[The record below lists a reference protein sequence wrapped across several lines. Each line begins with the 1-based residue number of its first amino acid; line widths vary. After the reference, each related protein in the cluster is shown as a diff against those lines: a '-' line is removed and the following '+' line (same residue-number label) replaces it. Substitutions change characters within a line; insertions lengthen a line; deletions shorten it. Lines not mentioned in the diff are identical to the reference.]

1 MQSVQSGLGLVDS
14 DDDSLKA
21 LNLVLEAWEAG
32 GEAGIAPELLAYAA
46 IYTALTDLVAVY
58 GEDHVGRLVDGLKP
72 RLMRGEFTLY
82 RNKQ

>member
-1 MQSVQSGLGLVDS
+1 MQVAQSGLGLVDS
-14 DDDSLKA
+14 EDESLKA
-21 LNLVLEAWEAG
+21 LNLMLEAWEDG
-32 GEAGIAPELLAYAA
+32 SERGIAPELLAYAA

-72 RLMRGEFTLY
+72 RVMRGEFTIY